1 MTWSSRYT
9 LVTAIYLN
17 SRGFAFVL
25 FEGALTPRD
34 WSVVEARGKDKREQI
49 LSRIDG
55 LLSRHKPDV
64 VVLQDTSQNGTH
76 RPHRIRRLNQTI
88 VETAEGYGFPVLT
101 FSRAEIRERFAY
113 LGPVT
118 KDTIAA
124 AIAKQIPAFE
134 RFLPPP
140 RKVWKSEDAR
150 MGIFDAAALA
160 LTFFHAH
167 GQGGG

>member
-1 MTWSSRYT
+1 
-9 LVTAIYLN
+9 
-17 SRGFAFVL
+17 
-25 FEGALTPRD
+25 
-34 WSVVEARGKDKREQI
+34 

-167 GQGGG
+167 GQGAGDINTLGAP